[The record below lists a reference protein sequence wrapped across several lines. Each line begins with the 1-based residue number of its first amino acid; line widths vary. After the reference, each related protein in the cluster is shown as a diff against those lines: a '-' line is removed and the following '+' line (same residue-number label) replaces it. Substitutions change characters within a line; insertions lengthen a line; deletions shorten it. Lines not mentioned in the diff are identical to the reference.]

1 MCFIMLGLLCIWD
14 FLKKNFGYFW
24 EWLVNERLRLK
35 FFLAYKSSFR
45 DLISRWTPRERNT
58 KSDVIRTLKPSL

>member
-24 EWLVNERLRLK
+24 EWLVNERLRLN
-35 FFLAYKSSFR
+35 FFLAYKSR
-45 DLISRWTPRERNT
+45 DLDLHFQVDAT
-58 KSDVIRTLKPSL
+58 